1 LPGNRRDGFA
11 LSVGALVFL
20 AGLALIGATFWQA
33 YELFTKMPQ
42 VNLGIAPGKPID
54 FNVVGLNFV
63 RLILKILLLVVMAV
77 IGSLFAT
84 KGVKM
89 YSSAPEHPKK
99 PEAPGPSSDE
109 GRAAVAAK
117 DV

>member
-1 LPGNRRDGFA
+1 MPGNRRDGFA
-11 LSVGALVFL
+11 LSVGGLVFL

-33 YELFTKMPQ
+33 YDLFTKAPQ
-42 VNLGIAPGKPID
+42 INLGIAPGKPID

-63 RLILKILLLVVMAV
+63 RLIVKILLLVVMAV

-89 YSSAPEHPKK
+89 YSSAPESFSK
-99 PEAPGPSSDE
+99 PDRSEQGPEE
-109 GRAAVAAK
+109 GRPTATAK